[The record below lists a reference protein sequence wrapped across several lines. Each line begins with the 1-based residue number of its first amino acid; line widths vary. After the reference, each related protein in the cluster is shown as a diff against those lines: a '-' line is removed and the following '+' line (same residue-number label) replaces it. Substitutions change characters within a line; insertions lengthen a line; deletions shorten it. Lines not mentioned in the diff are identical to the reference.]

1 MWDVSPHTFDE
12 RLCLH
17 SDSDEASREPE
28 PVFPSATSAVAPGT
42 ALLSVVGSERR
53 PLLGVQYVPLG
64 REASRGVEPKP
75 DPTGLVFQMLL
86 PHV

>member
-1 MWDVSPHTFDE
+1 MWEVSPHTFDE
-12 RLCLH
+12 RLCRH

-28 PVFPSATSAVAPGT
+28 PVLPSATSAVAPGT
-42 ALLSVVGSERR
+42 ALLS
-53 PLLGVQYVPLG
+53 LG
-64 REASRGVEPKP
+64 REASRGVDPKP

>member
-1 MWDVSPHTFDE
+1 MWEVSPHTFDE

-42 ALLSVVGSERR
+42 ALLSVMVLERR
-53 PLLGVQYVPLG
+53 PQIGVQYVPLG
-64 REASRGVEPKP
+64 REPSRGVEPKP